1 MRTKQIDIAGGTY
14 WIAYSEG
21 VKLMMRDTYGVDC
34 EDEQSFTEAMKHFD
48 KRMALVHSC
57 MVYGAKWAHLT
68 GHDVQDPPT
77 YDAFSALVDQYD
89 LLAVFADIK
98 EVMQG
103 DRQVVAKPAKKAK
116 AGA

>member
-1 MRTKQIDIAGGTY
+1 MSKSI
-14 WIAYSEG
+14 E
-21 VKLMMRDTYGVDC
+21 LMTPKDC
-34 EDEQSFTEAMKHFD
+34 EFY
-48 KRMALVHSC
+48 LC

-68 GHDVQDPPT
+68 GHDVQDPPS
-77 YDAFSALVDQYD
+77 YDEFSALVDQYD